1 MQVFISWS
9 GERSRLVAGLLNEWL
24 GNVMQHLETWY
35 SPEMDRGSVW
45 FNDIFNA
52 LANSSA
58 GIICLT
64 SENLNNPWILFESGA
79 IAKGVTSN
87 RVYTLTIDLEPE
99 AIKPPLGQ
107 FNATKPTHD
116 DMWKLV
122 ESINN
127 FSEKDALDKDKLLRA
142 FNAFWPDFEARFEE
156 IISKTKSEATPSPR
170 RSTDEMV
177 SEILDIVRGLAR
189 DSAFSCNT
197 INDLSIKNPTQ
208 RLYKKTIC
216 SDLKDSII
224 DRSTLDT
231 HTLKDYVIPCTLET
245 PLIADIV
252 KGALD
257 SVLLKTADLSKTPSS
272 TQLSEID
279 PSEIDI
285 DIENKHSK

>member
-107 FNATKPTHD
+107 FNATKPTRE
-116 DMWKLV
+116 DMLKLV

-142 FNAFWPDFEARFEE
+142 FNAFWPEFEARFEE

-189 DSAFSCNT
+189 DSAFSYNYF
-197 INDLSIKNPTQ
+197 NDYNNL
-208 RLYKKTIC
+208 
-216 SDLKDSII
+216 
-224 DRSTLDT
+224 
-231 HTLKDYVIPCTLET
+231 
-245 PLIADIV
+245 
-252 KGALD
+252 
-257 SVLLKTADLSKTPSS
+257 
-272 TQLSEID
+272 
-279 PSEIDI
+279 
-285 DIENKHSK
+285 